1 MLLKST
7 LALVA
12 VLTLSACGNNEG
24 DHVGSPDPN
33 SADALAGEP
42 GTRVAPDCGAPL
54 PLDAENQ
61 GPLSTDIEAEPL
73 PAPVAPKCAAAGVLT
88 SDESL

>member
-7 LALVA
+7 LALA
-12 VLTLSACGNNEG
+12 LVLALPACGNNED

-42 GTRVAPDCGAPL
+42 GTPVAPDCGAPL
-54 PLDAENQ
+54 PLDVEAQ

-73 PAPVAPKCAAAGVLT
+73 PTPVAPKCAVAGELT
-88 SDESL
+88 ADESL